1 MYLLLYVDN
10 IIFTG
15 DNNDLVSRF
24 FTLLAHRFSLKD
36 LGPLAYFLG
45 VEAVSHA
52 HGVLLCQRYY
62 LFDVLDH
69 INMQATKLVLTLLST
84 NRSITLHSG
93 SAFSAPTDYWVV
105 VGSLQYLLLTR
116 PDTIYASADH

>member
-1 MYLLLYVDN
+1 MSFAIFLFLWVLRIQMLIFQKKRKKNSNADTSLFVLSSGGHLMYLLLYVHN

-52 HGVLLCQRYY
+52 HGVLLC
-62 LFDVLDH
+62 
-69 INMQATKLVLTLLST
+69 
-84 NRSITLHSG
+84 
-93 SAFSAPTDYWVV
+93 
-105 VGSLQYLLLTR
+105 
-116 PDTIYASADH
+116 